1 MKMIRRTKSPISLFI
16 LQLILELLI
25 EKSALRLTKHKVVEN
40 HGEGGHDKPQAFH
53 REPEVTRAML
63 PEQQRGLIP
72 SECSS
77 FLTCAGMRERTLQG
91 SLTWL
96 SRSYYMGKKVACGFW
111 LRLCDSL
118 GLRLCNKYPDIE
130 APDLMVFLWKWKC
143 WAPGPE
149 PVTQGLHGI
158 WYPCPRVAREW

>member
-1 MKMIRRTKSPISLFI
+1 MIRRTKSPISLYI

-25 EKSALRLTKHKVVEN
+25 EKSALRLTKHKVVED

-77 FLTCAGMRERTLQG
+77 FLTCAVMRERTLQG
-91 SLTWL
+91 SLT
-96 SRSYYMGKKVACGFW
+96 
-111 LRLCDSL
+111 
-118 GLRLCNKYPDIE
+118 
-130 APDLMVFLWKWKC
+130 
-143 WAPGPE
+143 
-149 PVTQGLHGI
+149 
-158 WYPCPRVAREW
+158 